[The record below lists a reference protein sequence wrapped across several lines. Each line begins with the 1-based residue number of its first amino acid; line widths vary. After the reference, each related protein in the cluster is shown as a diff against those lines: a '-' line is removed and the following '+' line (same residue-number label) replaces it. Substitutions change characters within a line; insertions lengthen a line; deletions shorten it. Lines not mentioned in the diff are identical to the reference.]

1 MRNYTFSSDPEIN
14 EMLNTVVDTIN
25 FHAQRQLEHIK
36 QLTQI
41 GEALSSENDIN
52 KILDL
57 ILQEALEYTNSD
69 GATIYTVSSDNRSL
83 EYKLVY
89 NRSMNLHIGGTHGEL
104 NWPVVQLF
112 DEQGNKILKNMVS
125 YVFHTKKIQNFDDV
139 YKQNM
144 FDAEKTREIDKTNSY
159 RSKSMVAIPLK
170 NHEGEILGVIQLIN
184 AMDKENN
191 IISFSPEH
199 IVMLNSLASQ
209 AAISLSNKHLIEDL
223 EKLIRQVIKAI
234 AVAIDKK
241 SKYTGGHIAK
251 VATLTEM
258 ISNSINDADFG
269 HFKDL
274 NFNAN
279 EIAEISIAGWMH
291 DVGKIS
297 TPEFIMD
304 KATKLEKMMD
314 GVEIIRLR
322 CQLIQQAMLKESH
335 KPGVDN
341 ENREKSQ
348 LLINQVHDY
357 LEFIEVANVGGEFLS
372 DEAIDKLKEIHQFR
386 YYSDG
391 EEYYI
396 INDFELKNLS
406 IRKGTFT
413 PEEREIMN
421 NHAQVSWDILSELS
435 FPRKYKN
442 VPLYAASHHEKL
454 NGKGYPKHL
463 SAEQLPIQSRIL
475 AVADMFEA
483 LTASDRPY
491 KKGKPLTETF
501 KILGLA
507 VGAKEIDK
515 HIAEFLLD
523 SDIFIEYAKQYMID
537 SNGDFNHQID
547 TIDKEELRKV
557 FYEAIK

>member
-1 MRNYTFSSDPEIN
+1 MRNYTFSTDPEIN

-89 NRSMNLHIGGTHGEL
+89 NRSMNLHIGGSHGEL

-112 DEQGNKILKNMVS
+112 DENGNKILKNMVS

-139 YKQNM
+139 YKQSM
-144 FDAEKTREIDKTNSY
+144 FDAEKTREIDRTNSY

-199 IVMLNSLASQ
+199 VVMLNSLASQ
-209 AAISLSNKHLIEDL
+209 AAISLSNKRLIEDL
-223 EKLIRQVIKAI
+223 EKLIRQVIRAI

-258 ISNSINDADFG
+258 ISHAINKADYG
-269 HFKDL
+269 YYKDL
-274 NFNAN
+274 KFSAN
-279 EIAEISIAGWMH
+279 EITEISIAGWMH

-304 KATKLEKMMD
+304 KATKLEKLID
-314 GVEIIRLR
+314 GIEVVRLR
-322 CQLIQQAMLKESH
+322 GQLLKQVILKESH

-341 ENREKSQ
+341 EFRDKTKK
-348 LLINQVHDY
+348 LLERINDY
-357 LEFIEVANVGGEFLS
+357 LSFIEVANIGGEFLS
-372 DEAIDKLKEIHQFR
+372 DEAIDKLKEIHQFK
-386 YYSDG
+386 YHSDG
-391 EEYYI
+391 EEYFI
-396 INDFELKNLS
+396 INDSELKNLS

-421 NHAQVSWDILSELS
+421 NHAQVSWDILSELT
-435 FPRKYKN
+435 FPKKYEN
-442 VPLYAASHHEKL
+442 VAIYAASHHEKL

-463 SAEQLPIQSRIL
+463 NEEQLPVQSRIL

-491 KKGKPLTETF
+491 KKGKLLTETF
-501 KILGLA
+501 RILGYA
-507 VGAKEIDK
+507 VRAKEIDK
-515 HIAEFLLD
+515 NIVEFLLD
-523 SDIFIEYAKQYMID
+523 SDTYVEYAKKFMID
-537 SNGDFNHQID
+537 DNGDFNHQID
-547 TIDKEELRKV
+547 TIEKEELRKV
-557 FYEAIK
+557 FNEAIK